1 MRLNSDIWIH
11 QIKNNNRKIWRISER
26 KSFCSESDRVMNNI
40 YFLNLILPIAVC
52 FVITVILSKI
62 FIPVL
67 KSIKMGQKILDIG
80 PRWHKSKEGTPT
92 MGGLFFIAPVTLLG
106 IILSLVT
113 KEYTLLIH
121 IAFVFINGCIGF
133 TDDYVKFFKKQ
144 NAGLSPS
151 QKMVLQFSSAAIYI
165 FCLNYFGCI
174 DTGIAIPFTH
184 ISFDLPLVLY
194 CILAAVGI
202 VFTVNSVN
210 LTDGIDG
217 LASSITAV
225 VMIFMAVLG
234 VKTANAEAMVV
245 SGCVIGGTLGFLVYN
260 FHPARVF
267 MGDTGSL
274 FLGAAVS
281 SMAFILN
288 CPLLIFFAGFMY
300 YVESVSVIIQV
311 WSYKTTGKRVFKMTP
326 IHHHFEMSGWGEIKI
341 VIVFSAVAAALCAI
355 GCFGFLPV
363 L

>member
-1 MRLNSDIWIH
+1 M
-11 QIKNNNRKIWRISER
+11 NNNVILI
-26 KSFCSESDRVMNNI
+26 
-40 YFLNLILPIAVC
+40 NLVLPAVIC
-52 FVITVILSKI
+52 FVVTVILSKI

-92 MGGLFFIAPVTLLG
+92 MGGLFFIAPITVVG
-106 IILSLVT
+106 IILSLIT

-121 IAFVFINGCIGF
+121 IAFIFLNGCIGF
-133 TDDYVKFFKKQ
+133 VDDYVKFFKKQ

-151 QKMVLQFSSAAIYI
+151 QKMVLQFSAAAIYI
-165 FCLNYFGCI
+165 FCLNQFGCI
-174 DTGIAIPFTH
+174 DTTIAVPFTH
-184 ISFDLPLVLY
+184 FSFELHIALY
-194 CILAAVGI
+194 CVLAAVGI

-217 LASSITAV
+217 LASTITAV

-234 VKTANAEAMVV
+234 AKTMNPDALAV

-260 FHPARVF
+260 FHPAKVF

-288 CPLLIFFAGFMY
+288 CPLLILFAGFMY

-311 WSYKTTGKRVFKMTP
+311 TSYKLTKKRVFKMTP

-341 VIVFSAVAAALCAI
+341 VLVFSAVAAALCAT
-355 GCFGFLPV
+355 GCFGFLPIM
-363 L
+363 

>member
-1 MRLNSDIWIH
+1 M
-11 QIKNNNRKIWRISER
+11 
-26 KSFCSESDRVMNNI
+26 
-40 YFLNLILPIAVC
+40 C

-67 KSIKMGQKILDIG
+67 KGIKMGQKILDIG

-92 MGGLFFIAPVTLLG
+92 MGGLFFIVPVTVLG
-106 IILSLVT
+106 VILALVT

-121 IAFVFINGCIGF
+121 IAFIFLNGCIGF
-133 TDDYVKFFKKQ
+133 VDDYVKFFKKQ

-165 FCLNYFGCI
+165 FFLNFFDCI
-174 DTGIAIPFTH
+174 DTTIAVPFTH
-184 ISFDLPLVLY
+184 FSFELHIALY
-194 CILAAVGI
+194 CVLAAVGI

-217 LASSITAV
+217 LASSVTAV

-234 VKTANAEAMVV
+234 VKTMNPEALVI

-288 CPLLIFFAGFMY
+288 CPLLILFAGFVY

-311 WSYKTTGKRVFKMTP
+311 TSYKLTKKRVFKMTP

-341 VIVFSAVAAALCAI
+341 CIVFSAVAAAIGII

>member
-1 MRLNSDIWIH
+1 
-11 QIKNNNRKIWRISER
+11 
-26 KSFCSESDRVMNNI
+26 MNNI
-40 YFLNLILPIAVC
+40 ITLNLIIPIIVC
-52 FVITVILSKI
+52 FIVTVILSKI

-92 MGGLFFIAPVTLLG
+92 MGGLFFIAPITVLG

-121 IAFVFINGCIGF
+121 VVFVFINGCIGF
-133 TDDYVKFFKKQ
+133 VDDYVKFFKKQ

-151 QKMVLQFSSAAIYI
+151 QKMVLQFSAAAIYI
-165 FCLNYFGCI
+165 FCLNVFGCI
-174 DTGIAIPFTH
+174 DTSIAIPFTH
-184 ISFDLPLVLY
+184 FSFELPVALY

-217 LASSITAV
+217 LASSVTAV

-234 VKTANAEAMVV
+234 LKTLNADALAV

-288 CPLLIFFAGFMY
+288 CPLLILFAGFMY

-311 WSYKTTGKRVFKMTP
+311 TSYKLTKKRVFKMTP
-326 IHHHFEMSGWGEIKI
+326 IHHHFEMSGWGEVKI
-341 VIVFSAVAAALCAI
+341 VLVFSAVAAVFCAI
-355 GCFGFLPV
+355 GCFGFLPI

>member
-1 MRLNSDIWIH
+1 
-11 QIKNNNRKIWRISER
+11 
-26 KSFCSESDRVMNNI
+26 MNNI
-40 YFLNLILPIAVC
+40 VLINLVLPIIFC
-52 FVITVILSKI
+52 FIATVILSRF

-92 MGGLFFIAPVTLLG
+92 MGGLFFIAPAVLSG
-106 IILSLVT
+106 IVLSVIT

-121 IAFVFINGCIGF
+121 TAFIFLNGCIGF
-133 TDDYVKFFKKQ
+133 VDDYVKFFKKQ

-151 QKMVLQFSSAAIYI
+151 QKMVLQFSSAAVYI
-165 FCLNYFGCI
+165 FFLNYFGCI
-174 DTGIAIPFTH
+174 DTSIAIPFSH
-184 ISFDLPLVLY
+184 ISFDLPLAVYCVL
-194 CILAAVGI
+194 ASVGI

-217 LASSITAV
+217 LASTITAV

-234 VKTANAEAMVV
+234 VKTMNPQALAIC
-245 SGCVIGGTLGFLVYN
+245 GCIIGGTVGFLMYN
-260 FHPARVF
+260 FHPAKVF

-288 CPLLIFFAGFMY
+288 CPLLILFAGFMY
-300 YVESVSVIIQV
+300 YVESFSVIIQV
-311 WSYKTTGKRVFKMTP
+311 LSYKLTGKRVFKMSP
-326 IHHHFEMSGWGEIKI
+326 IHHHYEMSGWGEIKI
-341 VIVFSAVAAALCAI
+341 VLVFSAVAAAVSAV

-363 L
+363 M

>member
-1 MRLNSDIWIH
+1 M
-11 QIKNNNRKIWRISER
+11 
-26 KSFCSESDRVMNNI
+26 NI
-40 YFLNLILPIAVC
+40 YVNLVLPIVVC

-67 KSIKMGQKILDIG
+67 KGIKMGQKILDIG

-92 MGGLFFIAPVTLLG
+92 MGGLFFIAPVTILG
-106 IILSLVT
+106 VILALVT

-121 IAFVFINGCIGF
+121 IAFIFLNGCIGF
-133 TDDYVKFFKKQ
+133 VDDYVKFFKKQ

-165 FCLNYFGCI
+165 FFLNFFGCI
-174 DTGIAIPFTH
+174 DTTIAVPFTH
-184 ISFDLPLVLY
+184 FSFEMHIALY

-217 LASSITAV
+217 LASSVTAV

-234 VKTANAEAMVV
+234 VKTMNPEALVI
-245 SGCVIGGTLGFLVYN
+245 SGCVLGGTLGFLVYN

-288 CPLLIFFAGFMY
+288 CPLLILFAGFMY

-311 WSYKTTGKRVFKMTP
+311 TSYKLTKKRVFKMTP

-341 VIVFSAVAAALCAI
+341 CIVFSAVAAAIGII

>member
-1 MRLNSDIWIH
+1 M
-11 QIKNNNRKIWRISER
+11 NNNILLI
-26 KSFCSESDRVMNNI
+26 
-40 YFLNLILPIAVC
+40 NLVLPAVIC
-52 FVITVILSKI
+52 FIVTVILSKI

-92 MGGLFFIAPVTLLG
+92 MGGLFFIAPITVLG

-121 IAFVFINGCIGF
+121 IAFIFLNGCIGF
-133 TDDYVKFFKKQ
+133 VDDYVKFFKKQ
-144 NAGLSPS
+144 NAGLTPT
-151 QKMVLQFSSAAIYI
+151 QKMVLQFSAAAIYI
-165 FCLNYFGCI
+165 FCLNVFGCI
-174 DTGIAIPFTH
+174 DTTIAVPFTSFSFELH
-184 ISFDLPLVLY
+184 IALY

-217 LASSITAV
+217 LASTITAV
-225 VMIFMAVLG
+225 VMVFMAVLG
-234 VKTANAEAMVV
+234 VKTLNPDALAV

-260 FHPARVF
+260 FHPAKVF

-288 CPLLIFFAGFMY
+288 CPLLILFAGFMY

-311 WSYKTTGKRVFKMTP
+311 ISYKLTKKRVFKLTP

-355 GCFGFLPV
+355 GCFGFLPIM
-363 L
+363 

>member
-1 MRLNSDIWIH
+1 M
-11 QIKNNNRKIWRISER
+11 K
-26 KSFCSESDRVMNNI
+26 
-40 YFLNLILPIAVC
+40 NLILTNLAVPVIVC

-92 MGGLFFIAPVTLLG
+92 MGGLFFIVPVTLTG
-106 IILSLVT
+106 IVYALVT
-113 KEYTLLIH
+113 KEYSLLVH
-121 IAFVFINGCIGF
+121 TAFIFLNGAIGF
-133 TDDYVKFFKKQ
+133 VDDYVKFFKKQ

-151 QKMVLQFSSAAIYI
+151 QKMVLQFTAAALYI
-165 FCLNYFGCI
+165 LGLVWMGCI
-174 DTGIAIPFTH
+174 DTYIAIPFTKAGFNLN
-184 ISFDLPLVLY
+184 IAVY
-194 CILAAVGI
+194 CILASVGI

-217 LASSITAV
+217 LASSVTAV
-225 VMIFMAVLG
+225 VMIFMTVMG
-234 VKTANAEAMVV
+234 VKTMNSSGLII
-245 SGCVIGGTLGFLVYN
+245 SGCIIGATLGFLVYN

-281 SMAFILN
+281 SMAFILG
-288 CPLLIFFAGFMY
+288 CPVFILFAGFMY

-311 WSYKTTGKRVFKMTP
+311 TSYKLTKKRVFRMTP
-326 IHHHFEMSGWGEIKI
+326 IHHHFEMGGWGEIKI
-341 VIVFSAVAAALCAI
+341 VIVFSAVAAAVCAI
-355 GCFGFLPV
+355 GCFGFLPI

>member
-1 MRLNSDIWIH
+1 MERRSFIIEAVGVMKDIVWG
-11 QIKNNNRKIWRISER
+11 
-26 KSFCSESDRVMNNI
+26 
-40 YFLNLILPIAVC
+40 NLVIPGIVC
-52 FVITVILSKI
+52 FIITVILSKV

-92 MGGLFFIAPVTLLG
+92 MGGLFFIAPITVMAV
-106 IILSLVT
+106 ILSVVT
-113 KEYTLLIH
+113 KQYNLLIH
-121 IAFVFINGCIGF
+121 IAFILINGAIGF
-133 TDDYVKFFKKQ
+133 VDDYVKFFKKQ
-144 NAGLSPS
+144 NEGLTPS
-151 QKMVLQFSSAAIYI
+151 QKMALQFAAAALYI
-165 FCLNYFGCI
+165 FCLNTFGCI
-174 DTGIAIPFTH
+174 DTSISVPFTK
-184 ISFDLPLVLY
+184 ISFELHIALY
-194 CILAAVGI
+194 CVLAAVGI

-217 LASSITAV
+217 LAASVTAV

-234 VKTANAEAMVV
+234 VKTQNAEALVI

-274 FLGAAVS
+274 FLGAAIS

-288 CPLLIFFAGFMY
+288 CPLLILFAGFMY

-311 WSYKTTGKRVFKMTP
+311 TSYKLTKKRVFKMTP

-341 VIVFSAVAAALCAI
+341 VLVFSAVAAAVSAL
-355 GCFGFLPV
+355 GCFGFLPI

>member
-1 MRLNSDIWIH
+1 M
-11 QIKNNNRKIWRISER
+11 NNNILLI
-26 KSFCSESDRVMNNI
+26 
-40 YFLNLILPIAVC
+40 NLVLPAVIC
-52 FVITVILSKI
+52 FIVTVILSKI

-92 MGGLFFIAPVTLLG
+92 MGGLFFIAPITVLG

-121 IAFVFINGCIGF
+121 IAFIFLNGCIGF
-133 TDDYVKFFKKQ
+133 VDDYVKFFKKQ
-144 NAGLSPS
+144 NAGLTPT
-151 QKMVLQFSSAAIYI
+151 QKMVLQFSAAAIYI
-165 FCLNYFGCI
+165 FCLNVFGCI
-174 DTGIAIPFTH
+174 DTTIAVPFTSFSFELH
-184 ISFDLPLVLY
+184 IALY

-217 LASSITAV
+217 LASTITAV
-225 VMIFMAVLG
+225 VMVFMAVLG
-234 VKTANAEAMVV
+234 VKTLNPDALAV

-260 FHPARVF
+260 FHPAKVF

-288 CPLLIFFAGFMY
+288 CPLLILFAGFMY

-311 WSYKTTGKRVFKMTP
+311 ISYKLTKKRVFKMTP
-326 IHHHFEMSGWGEIKI
+326 IHHHFDMSGWGEIKI

-355 GCFGFLPV
+355 GCFGFLPIM
-363 L
+363 